1 MPSSPAPTLVL
12 GIGNILMA
20 DDGVGAR
27 VVEELEKL
35 RDTSLPA
42 SVDLIEGGTAGLAL
56 VDLIEGRRKVIVID
70 AIHGGGE
77 PGSLHRLAPGDLEA
91 GGSSAMSLHDFGL
104 PDALEMA
111 RRLGSAPAE
120 VVIFGIAAKEICPR
134 LALSPEVARAVPE
147 AVKLVLEEL
156 ER

>member
-35 RDTSLPA
+35 GDRSLPA
-42 SVDLIEGGTAGLAL
+42 SVDLVEGGTSGLAL
-56 VDLIEGRRKVIVID
+56 VDLLEGRRKVIVID
-70 AIHGGGE
+70 AIIEGGE
-77 PGSLHRLAPGDLEA
+77 PGSIHRLAPEDLDER
-91 GGSSAMSLHDFGL
+91 GSAAVSLHDFGL
-104 PDALEMA
+104 PDSLEMA
-111 RRLGSAPAE
+111 RQLGSAPTE
-120 VVIFGIAAKEICPR
+120 VVIFGIVAKEICPR
-134 LALSPEVARAVPE
+134 LELSPEVARAVPE

-156 ER
+156 GR